1 MKKIKRTKP
10 IILFALIL
18 TLILCVAWVKDYY
31 HTDSKAVEAFNAMQS
46 VSVDSSA
53 LDDGALVF
61 QDENPKAGLIFYPG
75 GKVEYT
81 AYEPLMRECAQKGIL
96 CVLVKMP
103 LNLAVLDVSAA
114 EGICEK
120 YEGIDKWYIGGHSLG
135 GSMAA
140 SYLADNRDNFEGL
153 VLLGSYS
160 TADLSEG
167 DVDVLSVFGSEDKVM
182 NREKYEKYKGNL
194 PDDFTEYVLEG
205 GNHAFF
211 GMYGEQ
217 DGDSKGTMTNEEQI
231 RLTAQKIAE
240 LIG

>member
-1 MKKIKRTKP
+1 MKKIKRTKL

-18 TLILCVAWVKDYY
+18 ICANCFAWIRDIY
-31 HTDSKAVEAFNAMQS
+31 HTDTKAVEAFNMAQS
-46 VSVDSSA
+46 AAVDTADSA
-53 LDDGALVF
+53 DGMMVF
-61 QDENPKAGLIFYPG
+61 KPENPVAGLIFYPG
-75 GKVEYT
+75 GKVEYSS
-81 AYEPLMRECAQKGIL
+81 YEPLMRECAQKGIL

-120 YEGIDKWYIGGHSLG
+120 YEGVDKWYIGGHSLG

-160 TADLSEG
+160 TEDFSEG
-167 DVDVLSVFGSEDKVM
+167 DIDVLSVYGSEDKVM
-182 NREKYEKYKGNL
+182 NKEKYDEYKVNL
-194 PDDFTEYVLEG
+194 PESFNEYIIEG

-217 DGDSKGTMTNEEQI
+217 EGDGEASITNEEQI
-231 RLTAQKIAE
+231 SFTTEKIAE
-240 LIG
+240 FIK

>member
-18 TLILCVAWVKDYY
+18 TLILSVAWVKDYY
-31 HTDSKAVEAFNAMQS
+31 RTDSKAVEAFNAMQS
-46 VSVDSSA
+46 VSVDSSVI
-53 LDDGALVF
+53 DDGALVF
-61 QDENPKAGLIFYPG
+61 RPEKTTAGLIFYPG

-140 SYLADNRDNFEGL
+140 SYLADNTDKFEGL

-231 RLTAQKIAE
+231 KLTAQKIAE